1 MSFEPAPV
9 GRTVAALGC
18 ERFVATGRTFYKAGR
33 SVSLVAKI
41 VPAAGRSVE
50 MMSFGAQGFRL
61 SLAALSVGILTS
73 SAHAYL
79 DPGTGSMILQ
89 VLLGGVAGLALV
101 GKLYW
106 HKLLSL
112 LGIRKDDV
120 ELTAHDG
127 SEARSKR

>member
-1 MSFEPAPV
+1 
-9 GRTVAALGC
+9 
-18 ERFVATGRTFYKAGR
+18 
-33 SVSLVAKI
+33 
-41 VPAAGRSVE
+41 

-61 SLAALSVGILTS
+61 RMAALAVGILTS

>member
-1 MSFEPAPV
+1 
-9 GRTVAALGC
+9 
-18 ERFVATGRTFYKAGR
+18 
-33 SVSLVAKI
+33 
-41 VPAAGRSVE
+41 

-61 SLAALSVGILTS
+61 GMAAATVGILTS

-112 LGIRKDDV
+112 FGLRKEDAHI
-120 ELTAHDG
+120 TAHEG
-127 SEARSKR
+127 AEARTKR